1 MSPVPTR
8 RSWQPGAALLVASI
22 AVAGLAGFALGVR
35 SMAWYGG
42 FAAAALLLMGWV
54 EKLRAGRRAAAPAP
68 SKIRGKL
75 KVIEGGKAR
84 TPYDLEKDKTTDSQ
98 RYLM

>member
-1 MSPVPTR
+1 MSPVPTHR
-8 RSWQPGAALLVASI
+8 AWLPGATVLAASI
-22 AVAGLAGFALGVR
+22 VVAGLAGFALGVR
-35 SMAWYGG
+35 SMAWYAG
-42 FAAAALLLMGWV
+42 FAAAALLLMGWI
-54 EKLRAGRRAAAPAP
+54 ERLWAGRTAPPAP

-84 TPYDLEKDKTTDSQ
+84 TAYDLEKDRTTDSQ